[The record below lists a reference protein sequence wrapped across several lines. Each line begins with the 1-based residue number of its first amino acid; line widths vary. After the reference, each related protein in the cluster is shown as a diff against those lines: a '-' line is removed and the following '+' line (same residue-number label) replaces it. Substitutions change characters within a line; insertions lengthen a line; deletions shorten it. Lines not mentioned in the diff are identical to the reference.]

1 MQTFLHNHRLLAAR
15 SLPLFGLPRVGGL
28 YCFLVGLLSSP
39 SLLAQTI
46 STVAGR
52 GSITTD
58 GGPAINASLDFPS
71 GVAFDAGGNPRF
83 EESSAGRNLE
93 QGKPA

>member
-1 MQTFLHNHRLLAAR
+1 MQTPLLHSRLLTVR
-15 SLPLFGLPRVGGL
+15 FLPQFGLPIRRGL
-28 YCFLVGLLSSP
+28 FCFLVGLLSSP

-46 STVAGR
+46 STVAGG

-83 EESSAGRNLE
+83 KESSAGRNPE